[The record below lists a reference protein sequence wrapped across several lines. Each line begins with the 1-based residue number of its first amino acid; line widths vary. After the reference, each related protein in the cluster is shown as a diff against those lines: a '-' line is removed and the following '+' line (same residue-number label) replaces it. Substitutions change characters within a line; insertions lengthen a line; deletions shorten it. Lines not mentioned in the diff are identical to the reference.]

1 MSEPKLLGS
10 LVDYGRTF
18 PYPYTDEQDRQFRR
32 ERVQQQ
38 AEAAEQDLGDLRS
51 MAGKAF
57 RGVYGETSKG
67 VAIEWARFNSI
78 PPDRVDQ
85 AHRVPL
91 EELRKLLRK
100 VPDRVSG

>member
-1 MSEPKLLGS
+1 MSEPKHIGS
-10 LVDYGRTF
+10 GMNLP
-18 PYPYTDEQDRQFRR
+18 PYPYTDQQDQRFRR
-32 ERVQQQ
+32 ERVQDQ
-38 AEAAEQDLGDLRS
+38 ATLGEQDLNDLRS
-51 MAGKAF
+51 MAGKAL

-78 PPDRVDQ
+78 PPERVDQ